1 MGSSARYV
9 QLAGQHCLNP
19 ACPAFGA
26 SGKGKVYRH
35 GTTQRGVPRF
45 RCVTCGKTFCSTK
58 GTVVHLLR
66 HDEKQVVEAAAEVL
80 LARQTVGEV
89 AREYGVSHGTV
100 KRWAAAVRGDPVVL
114 SRVAQKFRDEVD
126 IRSQALLSLSV
137 ELGLL
142 KVEDV
147 DVALFERAR
156 GRAVAY
162 RGLLRALVARYGDV
176 NSLLR
181 ALRPVEAQLRKSG
194 GLTLS
199 MVGA

>member
-1 MGSSARYV
+1 M
-9 QLAGQHCLNP
+9 
-19 ACPAFGA
+19 
-26 SGKGKVYRH
+26 
-35 GTTQRGVPRF
+35 
-45 RCVTCGKTFCSTK
+45 
-58 GTVVHLLR
+58 
-66 HDEKQVVEAAAEVL
+66 
-80 LARQTVGEV
+80 
-89 AREYGVSHGTV
+89 
-100 KRWAAAVRGDPVVL
+100 VL